1 MKDNELLEIWKS
13 NDQKLDQLLSL
24 NQEFIHR
31 MTKDR
36 LKNTIERMHKPK
48 RLALLVGLPYTLLLY
63 AITLIAFKADGLFVV
78 IGFGSISLIMTIIII
93 AYFYHIYLINQ
104 ISNTQEII
112 TAQRKLAK
120 LKLSSFNIT
129 RLAIIQLPFWSICW
143 MSLDALKNSP
153 FLYGGVNL
161 LVFLGLAYLSFW
173 IYKNINI
180 KNTES
185 KISQLFLSGV
195 EWEPILKSSEILDQL
210 KEYETSL

>member
-161 LVFLGLAYLSFW
+161 L
-173 IYKNINI
+173 I
-180 KNTES
+180 
-185 KISQLFLSGV
+185 
-195 EWEPILKSSEILDQL
+195 
-210 KEYETSL
+210 